1 MKEEN
6 SHLEEK
12 AWLRAETVRLMRKPS
27 ITVVDAYA
35 GSGAV
40 WHRVEEMVPDVNIMR
55 LAIEKRKST
64 AEPEAIVGD
73 NMKVLPTLDF
83 SDVDLIDLDAFGFPT
98 AQIAVCAEKAPN
110 VPVVV
115 TAIANHYAPT
125 PYPVCDSVGFPRRW
139 VDRKADIPHLLF
151 AKQRWVYWEHY
162 LNSLGYRHSQRFHSP
177 DFGYTKR
184 YEVLY
189 SEQAWATLQSTN

>member
-1 MKEEN
+1 M
-6 SHLEEK
+6 
-12 AWLRAETVRLMRKPS
+12 RAETIRQMRLTKVS
-27 ITVVDAYA
+27 IVDAYA

-40 WHRVEEMVPDVNIMR
+40 WNRVEEMLPDVTVMR
-55 LAIEKRKST
+55 LSIEKRKSV
-64 AEPEAIVGD
+64 ADPSAIVGD

-83 SDVDLIDLDAFGFPT
+83 SQIDLIDLDAFGFPT
-98 AQIAVCAEKAPN
+98 SQIEVCAKRAPD

-125 PYPVCDSVGFPRRW
+125 PYPVCDSVGFPREW

-151 AKQRWVYWEHY
+151 AKRRWTYWEHY
-162 LNSLGYRHSQRFHSP
+162 LFELGYRHSQRFHSP

-189 SEQAWATLQSTN
+189 SENAWATLHSTN